1 MKQIRRWTAAGSLF
15 AVVLLAAASVT
26 ATPTDEAQI
35 RALEASFSSAVAA
48 GDINGIMK
56 VYAPDVFVFDVV
68 PPRQYVGAA
77 AYQKDWEGFFAG
89 LKGAPQFQITDLSV
103 TADGDMA
110 YGHSIQR
117 ISGTDSKGAKVDL
130 TVRVSDVYRKTG
142 GAWKIVQE
150 HVSVPVDLT
159 TGKPDTT
166 PAP

>member
-1 MKQIRRWTAAGSLF
+1 MKQIRKWTAAGSLF
-15 AVVLLAAASVT
+15 AVTLLAAASVT
-26 ATPTDEAQI
+26 ATTTDEAQI

-77 AYQKDWEGFFAG
+77 AYQKDWEGLLAG

-103 TADGDMA
+103 TADSDMA

-117 ISGTDSKGAKVDL
+117 ITGTDSKGAKIDL

-159 TGKPDTT
+159 TGKPDMTS
-166 PAP
+166 AP